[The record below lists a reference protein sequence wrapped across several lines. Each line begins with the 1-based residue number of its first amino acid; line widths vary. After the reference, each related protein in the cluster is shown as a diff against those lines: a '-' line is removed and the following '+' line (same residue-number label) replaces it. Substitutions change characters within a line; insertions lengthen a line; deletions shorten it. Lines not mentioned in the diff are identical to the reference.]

1 MRNGFVVLSRSLLFV
16 PLLFTLKLMTRH
28 TDQQTFLHLLI
39 IRERHLSFMILLPFH
54 FTNRYHNSD
63 NIIQGAI
70 FAQPVLGGVSKA
82 LSLTPQDAFWRP
94 SFLIRLMPRR
104 LCQPGWRCQEAAAQ
118 ASTHDRAPQ
127 LLWQNFDQV
136 EKRPKWKTK
145 NGLWEIECGRIS

>member
-1 MRNGFVVLSRSLLFV
+1 MDLSYCLEVYFLSRYCLLWN
-16 PLLFTLKLMTRH
+16 LWLDT
-28 TDQQTFLHLLI
+28 Q
-39 IRERHLSFMILLPFH
+39 
-54 FTNRYHNSD
+54 TNRHVCICWLYENGTCHLWSFFLSTLQTATITAI

-136 EKRPKWKTK
+136 EKRPKRKTK